1 MTPAQRRAALVRARA
16 AVRAAVAATAATVL
30 SLTAACAGPAAA
42 PADTVRIVLP
52 EEPPT
57 LEACDASLTGTGVVV
72 RSNITE
78 PLAERNPTSGEL
90 EPLLATSWSQT
101 TPTTWTF
108 ALRPGVTFSDGTPFD
123 AAVAAFSIDR
133 AVNSDVGCNVQGYV
147 FGDTRLEA
155 SAPDATTLTVTSPT
169 PDPILPLR
177 LSFVE
182 MVHPS
187 SAAHEK
193 VREPIGTGPYRI
205 AAWEAG
211 TRLTLERNPGYWGT
225 PPAFARAEYEWRSDS
240 SVRAA
245 MVTNGEADIAT
256 GIGPEDGAG
265 ELGISFPNNETSAL
279 RIQATEP
286 PLDDIRVRRAIGL
299 VIDRE
304 GVISALFEGD
314 GTPAA
319 QLVPDGV
326 IGYNPDLRPEPFDP
340 AQARALMDEVRADGV
355 DLSVPIRFIVRSGLF
370 PRVSE
375 VTQAIQ
381 YQLAQLGLNV
391 EIQMMDSA
399 EGLKYQQRPFPEA
412 TGPYILMIQH
422 GNQAGDAAF
431 TVDQYLVSD
440 GYQSS
445 SGTPA
450 LDAEITAAE
459 ALSGRERQDA
469 LAEVF
474 AREPE
479 EIDQYAYIAHMRGM
493 LARSPRVHYQPDS
506 ATGDEMRLAA
516 MSPA

>member
-1 MTPAQRRAALVRARA
+1 MTPAQRRAALVRTRA
-16 AVRAAVAATAATVL
+16 VVAAALTVALGLAA
-30 SLTAACAGPAAA
+30 AACAGPGAA

-52 EEPPT
+52 QEPST

-78 PLAERNPTSGEL
+78 PLLERDPTSGDL
-90 EPLLATSWSQT
+90 VPLLATSWSRT

-108 ALRPGVTFSDGTPFD
+108 TLRTGVTFSDGTPFD
-123 AAVAAFSIDR
+123 AAAAAFSIDR
-133 AVNSDVGCNVQGYV
+133 AVNSSISCHVQGYV
-147 FGDTRLEA
+147 FGDTRLDTA
-155 SAPDATTLTVTSPT
+155 APNPTTLTVTSPT

-187 SAAHEK
+187 TAAEEK

-205 AAWEAG
+205 ARWEPG
-211 TRLTLERNPGYWGT
+211 SRLTLERNDRYWGA
-225 PPAFARAEYEWRSDS
+225 PPAFARAEYQWRSDS

-245 MVTNGEADIAT
+245 MVVNGEADIAT

-265 ELGISFPNNETSAL
+265 ELGVSYPNNETTAL
-279 RIQATEP
+279 RLQATEP
-286 PLDDIRVRRAIGL
+286 PLDDIRVRHAIGL

-304 GVISALFEGD
+304 GIISALLDGD

-319 QLVPDGV
+319 QLIPDGV

-340 AQARALMDEVRADGV
+340 ARARALMDEVRADGI

-375 VTQAIQ
+375 VTQAIH
-381 YQLAQLGLNV
+381 YQLTQLGLNV

-399 EGLKYQQRPFPEA
+399 EGLKYQERPFPEG

-431 TVDQYLVSD
+431 TLDQYLLSD

-445 SGTPA
+445 YGTPA
-450 LDAEITAAE
+450 LDAAIASAE
-459 ALSGRERQDA
+459 ALSGQERQDA

-493 LARSPRVHYQPDS
+493 LARSSRVHYEPDS

-516 MSPA
+516 MSPAR